1 MEKDGLSWGKVC
13 EYVEGN
19 SRYLI
24 LLRTFKIWAVAF
36 LSLQAPLYFLEQ
48 SKGIKIRIAR
58 SGGENLLE
66 YTERGV
72 MKRHP
77 WSIQRL

>member
-24 LLRTFKIWAVAF
+24 LLRTFKI
-36 LSLQAPLYFLEQ
+36 
-48 SKGIKIRIAR
+48 
-58 SGGENLLE
+58 
-66 YTERGV
+66 
-72 MKRHP
+72 
-77 WSIQRL
+77 